1 MNLAFVGQVKN
12 INVVVELYKK
22 NKNIPKIIT
31 TKEIK
36 IYFL

>member
-12 INVVVELYKK
+12 INVVAELYKK
-22 NKNIPKIIT
+22 NKNIPKVTT